1 MKKLSKKNNPERE
14 KNKFQKANERIDAGK
29 KAVEGAGLLVG
40 VAVVAKKALP
50 VVKKLIFRA

>member
-29 KAVEGAGLLVG
+29 KAIGFGLLAV
-40 VAVVAKKALP
+40 VSVVAKKALP
-50 VVKKLIFRA
+50 IVKKIIFRA